1 LPVEICRELR
11 HIEDMAQKGYKDD
24 WGTGAREGYED
35 RGSFRPPRA
44 RQAERGSP
52 LLRWL
57 GAVAIVGG
65 ICWGVY
71 LVTANGDPIATLQ
84 QNHGPIAIIGL
95 GVIASVVGK
104 YLRG

>member
-1 LPVEICRELR
+1 
-11 HIEDMAQKGYKDD
+11 MAQQKYRDE

-35 RGSFRPPRA
+35 RGAFRPPRA
-44 RQAERGSP
+44 RAKEPGMP
-52 LLRWL
+52 FLRTL

-71 LVTANGDPIATLQ
+71 LVTSTGDAAGALQ

-95 GVIASVVGK
+95 GVIASVLGK
-104 YLRG
+104 YLRA

>member
-1 LPVEICRELR
+1 LRELSQIWR
-11 HIEDMAQKGYKDD
+11 MAEKRYKDE

-35 RGSFRPPRA
+35 RGKFRAPRA
-44 RQAERGSP
+44 RQAEPGSP

-71 LVTANGDPIATLQ
+71 LTTASGNAVAALQ

-95 GVIASVVGK
+95 GVISSVVGK
-104 YLRG
+104 YLRA

>member
-1 LPVEICRELR
+1 
-11 HIEDMAQKGYKDD
+11 MAQKRYQDE

-35 RGSFRPPRA
+35 RGTFRPPRA

-57 GAVAIVGG
+57 GALAIVGG

-71 LVTANGDPIATLQ
+71 LATSNGEGISALQ
-84 QNHGPIAIIGL
+84 QNHGPIAILGL
-95 GVIASVVGK
+95 GVISSVVGK
-104 YLRG
+104 YLRA

>member
-1 LPVEICRELR
+1 
-11 HIEDMAQKGYKDD
+11 MAQKRYQDE

-35 RGSFRPPRA
+35 RGTFRPPRA

-71 LVTANGDPIATLQ
+71 LVTANGAGISVLQ
-84 QNHGPIAIIGL
+84 QNHGPIAILGL
-95 GVIASVVGK
+95 GVVASVVGK
-104 YLRG
+104 YLRA

>member
-1 LPVEICRELR
+1 LPVVFLRELSQIWR
-11 HIEDMAQKGYKDD
+11 MAQKRYKDE

-35 RGSFRPPRA
+35 RGTFRPPRA
-44 RQAERGSP
+44 RQVEPGSP

-71 LVTANGDPIATLQ
+71 LATSSGDPMGALQ
-84 QNHGPIAIIGL
+84 QNHGPIAIVGL
-95 GVIASVVGK
+95 GVISSVVGK
-104 YLRG
+104 YLRA